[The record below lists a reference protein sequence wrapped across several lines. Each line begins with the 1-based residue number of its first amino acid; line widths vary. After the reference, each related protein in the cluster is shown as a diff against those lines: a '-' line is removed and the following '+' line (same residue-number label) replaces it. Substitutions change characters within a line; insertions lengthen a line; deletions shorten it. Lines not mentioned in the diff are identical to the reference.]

1 MRKIA
6 IYGKGGIGKSTTTQ
20 NKVAGLAEM
29 GRTVMGVGCDPK
41 VDRTR
46 PLLGGLSHKTFLD
59 KLRTEGEDVELDDIR
74 KMGFA
79 KMIRVESGGPE
90 PGGGPKR
97 WESLAEIL
105 RDCRAVLVAG
115 VGDNPQRIPLDGRNR
130 RRGNE
135 RVHRTGSR
143 SRPLGPGS
151 AGVQGAKGRRLREGS
166 GLQRDGSGMLETG
179 DGC

>member
-115 VGDNPQRIPLDGRNR
+115 VGDNPQRILSTAGIDAVEMNGFIGLGLEAVHSGRGAREFKVR
-130 RRGNE
+130 R
-135 RVHRTGSR
+135 
-143 SRPLGPGS
+143 
-151 AGVQGAKGRRLREGS
+151 AGGYAKGAGCS
-166 GLQRDGSGMLETG
+166 GTG
-179 DGC
+179 AGC